1 MSGNVPEHRAFDSGP
16 DHSPNGG
23 HVVAA
28 LSGRFALALHANLR
42 NEVSFRRQGK
52 YVASPLNGVD
62 EERRSGAGRRDCTVV
77 RLVSRGGVDAELW
90 TIHGA
95 PHAWAG
101 GSARGSYTDASGPDA
116 SGEML
121 RF

>member
-1 MSGNVPEHRAFDSGP
+1 MIVFHGDADATVH
-16 DHSPNGG
+16 
-23 HVVAA
+23 
-28 LSGRFALALHANLR
+28 LSNAGRILR
-42 NEVSFRRQGK
+42 GFEAQHDGTDV
-52 YVASPLNGVD
+52 
-62 EERRSGAGRRDCTVV
+62 ERRSGTGGRHCTVA

-121 RF
+121 RFFLEHPQHP